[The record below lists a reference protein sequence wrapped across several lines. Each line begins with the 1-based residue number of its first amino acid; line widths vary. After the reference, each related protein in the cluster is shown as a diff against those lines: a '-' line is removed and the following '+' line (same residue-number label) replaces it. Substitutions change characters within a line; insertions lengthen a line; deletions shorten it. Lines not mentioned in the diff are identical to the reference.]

1 MPKFKVDFS
10 ETESRG
16 GKKGRGARKHYPPA
30 DYAVKCVRAELI
42 RSTDKETPG
51 VACTFQ
57 ITAGPHKGGEV
68 NDSFWLTPKSLWRL
82 RNLLEAM
89 GIKIPSKAVNVDT
102 AIMRGKTLAV
112 TLDDDEYD
120 NKVYS
125 RVVDTFLL
133 SELEAVEDD
142 EDTDDLG
149 TDEDEEEEESETET
163 SDDDLEEIDL
173 DDL

>member
-1 MPKFKVDFS
+1 MPKFKVDFT

-16 GKKGRGARKHYPPA
+16 GKKSMGARRHYPPG
-30 DYAVKCVRAELI
+30 DYAVKCVRAELTT
-42 RSTDKETPG
+42 SSEKDTPG
-51 VACTFQ
+51 VRVTFR
-57 ITAGPHKGGEV
+57 ILSGEHKGGEV
-68 NDSFWLTPKSLWRL
+68 TDTAWLTPKSLWRL
-82 RNLLEAM
+82 RNMLEAM

-102 AIMRGKTLAV
+102 GIMQGKSLAI
-112 TLDDDEYD
+112 TLDDEEYD

-133 SELEAVEDD
+133 SELEEVESD

-149 TDEDEEEEESETET
+149 TDEDEEEGEESEKE
-163 SDDDLEEIDL
+163 DDDLEEIDL